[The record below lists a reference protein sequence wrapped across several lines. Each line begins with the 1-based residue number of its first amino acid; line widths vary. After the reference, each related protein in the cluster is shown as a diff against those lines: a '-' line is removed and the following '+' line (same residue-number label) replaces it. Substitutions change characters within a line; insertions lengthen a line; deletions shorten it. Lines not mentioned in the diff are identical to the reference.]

1 MGYLCAD
8 LPGKGGPYRMPPG
21 EHVERSRAATATET
35 RISLLDQERIV
46 PVAEGVDPVLAGH
59 VRLGLPCLWDT
70 PIVEPGGRRHMGLV
84 VAAQHRFR
92 SGHVGPLG
100 EAAPPPPVVLRD
112 GLVLGGGGGD
122 YAGRAGL

>member
-1 MGYLCAD
+1 
-8 LPGKGGPYRMPPG
+8 MPPG

-70 PIVEPGGRRHMGLV
+70 QIVEPEVRRHMGLV
-84 VAAQHRFR
+84 GAAKHWFR

-100 EAAPPPPVVLRD
+100 EAASPPLVVLRD
-112 GLVLGGGGGD
+112 GMVLGKVERD
-122 YAGRAGL
+122 YAG